1 MFKGYFEKRTAKEYQ
16 RYNFDHSCKVTR
28 KRIDLEL
35 EKWGIA
41 QVPDSKDKTYDKIPN
56 LKVYDFLRKA
66 FEECEW
72 NNVKKFRFKD
82 EVYGMVEYH
91 VDYIFYEFSCGGFL
105 LCLLYHQHYDDN
117 DYSRESHGIL
127 TIKNISSFNENVFI
141 TGVNDVEILE

>member
-1 MFKGYFEKRTAKEYQ
+1 MFKGYFEKRTDKEYQ

-35 EKWGIA
+35 EKWGLA
-41 QVPDSKDKTYDKIPN
+41 QVSGSKDKTYDKIPN

-91 VDYIFYEFSCGGFL
+91 VDYIFYELIENANTKIMLS
-105 LCLLYHQHYDDN
+105 HNHYDNN
-117 DYSRESHGIL
+117 DYSRESHGIIN
-127 TIKNISSFNENVFI
+127 IKNISSFKEDVFI
-141 TGVNDVEILE
+141 TGLNDVEILE

>member
-1 MFKGYFEKRTAKEYQ
+1 MFKGYFEKRTDKEYKK
-16 RYNFDHSCKVTR
+16 YNFDHSCKVTR

-41 QVPDSKDKTYDKIPN
+41 QIPGSKDKTYDKIPN

-82 EVYGMVEYH
+82 ELVEYH

-105 LCLLYHQHYDDN
+105 LCLLYHNCYYNVDGDIC
-117 DYSRESHGIL
+117 ESHGIIN
-127 TIKNISSFNENVFI
+127 IKNISSFKEDVFI
-141 TGVNDVEILE
+141 TGLNDVEILG